1 MGSHPKP
8 SRPAAEAPKVPA
20 SRGLIEADLSGWAG
34 EETAKLGRKDAL
46 LGRVERM
53 HLADG
58 GLCLEARVRGERPAP
73 HVVRI
78 WDDVGRLTLD
88 CDCAA
93 GRGEPC
99 RHAVAALQAL
109 RFPLAEISE
118 GKSARRRRSSG
129 RARKGSGRVVRPPD
143 IGDGFVILGEAQR
156 NLTREER
163 VRLARQDELR
173 SRRQRARRE
182 KTAVRQINETGEPPR
197 FRVDRSEGDPAIVVL
212 RGPKGLWAR
221 CDCADYAENELGTCR
236 HIERVRIWFLRK
248 KKIYPTPSLSFW
260 WMPKLSGEQAPDPL
274 REFRCLQDGTVPDEL
289 RRWIDEGGWMREP
302 EPGAYGPAWVAQ
314 ALHAAQE
321 LARRRNWIWD
331 QDSLVEPRLS
341 RAQRSRV
348 DGRPRAEGPEWERML
363 EGLGFRLHPYQV
375 LGARFLVETGRA
387 FLADDMGLGKTVQA
401 IAAAQFLRGTGDVR
415 RTLVVCPASLKHQ
428 WAREILKAC
437 GEKATVLEGRRSL
450 RLEQIR
456 TWNEGYL
463 IANYEL
469 VLRDLAALQ
478 SVHSDL
484 VILDEAQR
492 IKNWGTKTAK
502 SVKRLRASRAFIL
515 TGTPLENRLGELHS
529 LVEFLSPRA
538 LGPRWRL
545 FPFHAVTAEEGRVIA
560 YEGLNVLRQ
569 RLKPFFLR
577 RERTQVLDQLPDRT
591 DNTFWTEMTP
601 GQRGPY
607 RQQARQLAQLL
618 GRNQALRQH
627 EVRLMLQ
634 LLTRM
639 RILCN
644 AGAQNDWE
652 GIAPRI
658 LDPRIPTHGEIKT
671 LNSPKLE
678 EFSRVLEDL
687 LDGGSAKVVVFSQW
701 ERTLRLAEFVV
712 REPLAKR
719 ELRCEIFHGSLSTQ
733 ARGAMIERFH
743 DDPAFRVMFSTD
755 AGGLGLNLQEAA
767 SIVVNLEV
775 PWNPATL
782 AQRIGRVH
790 RMGQRRGVQALHFV
804 TRDALEERV
813 RQVLENK
820 QALFSGLLSENLDR
834 VQFEDDASSGSWVER
849 VRSLVEPEGET

>member
-401 IAAAQFLRGTGDVR
+401 IVAALLLRRTGDVR

-428 WAREILKAC
+428 WAPGDRSRPAGKRP
-437 GEKATVLEGRRSL
+437 TVVDGRRSL
-450 RLEQIR
+450 RLETIR
-456 TWNEGYL
+456 TWNEGFL
-463 IANYEL
+463 IAQL
-469 VLRDLAALQ
+469 RARPARSRRDLRSVPGSGDPRRGAAHQELEHQ
-478 SVHSDL
+478 DRHGPSSNCDRPH
-484 VILDEAQR
+484 
-492 IKNWGTKTAK
+492 
-502 SVKRLRASRAFIL
+502 AFIL
-515 TGTPLENRLGELHS
+515 TGTPLENRLLELHS
-529 LVEFLSPRA
+529 LVEFSAPARARAALATAAVSRGDAERGADRSPTKGSTCCA
-538 LGPRWRL
+538 GGCAPSSCG
-545 FPFHAVTAEEGRVIA
+545 ASGR
-560 YEGLNVLRQ
+560 
-569 RLKPFFLR
+569 
-577 RERTQVLDQLPDRT
+577 QVLDQLPERT
-591 DNTFWTEMTP
+591 DNTFWTGMTP
-601 GQRGPY
+601 AQRGPT
-607 RQQARQLAQLL
+607 ASTPRQLA
-618 GRNQALRQH
+618 ALSRAATKPLRPH
-627 EVRLMLQ
+627 EVRVLLQ
-634 LLTRM
+634 SLTSM

-644 AGAQNDWE
+644 AGAQYDWE
-652 GIAPRI
+652 RDRAAATGSANRRPR
-658 LDPRIPTHGEIKT
+658 RRSRRSARRSSRS
-671 LNSPKLE
+671 SPGCWRTC
-678 EFSRVLEDL
+678 STS
-687 LDGGSAKVVVFSQW
+687 GSAKIVVFSQW
-701 ERTLRLAEFVV
+701 ERMLRLAHFVV
-712 REPLAKR
+712 RELLDKRDLRAKSFTAGCR
-719 ELRCEIFHGSLSTQ
+719 LRRAARCSTLSRRSGVPRPVLHRRRRSGSEPAGGGLDRRQS
-733 ARGAMIERFH
+733 RGALE
-743 DDPAFRVMFSTD
+743 P
-755 AGGLGLNLQEAA
+755 GGARAA
-767 SIVVNLEV
+767 
-775 PWNPATL
+775 
-782 AQRIGRVH
+782 
-790 RMGQRRGVQALHFV
+790 
-804 TRDALEERV
+804 
-813 RQVLENK
+813 
-820 QALFSGLLSENLDR
+820 DR
-834 VQFEDDASSGSWVER
+834 SRPPHGPTARACRCCTS
-849 VRSLVEPEGET
+849 